1 MSSTEP
7 IVFDQAALAAWVQM
21 CEEDRGVAMSE
32 RVVAGLAALI
42 APSAG
47 AEVAAA
53 VISLL
58 LSPPVS
64 TTEPVEDPNGVEA
77 EDAQTDAEEVS
88 D

>member
-7 IVFDQAALAAWVQM
+7 IVFDQDAIAAWVQM
-21 CEEDRGVAMSE
+21 CEEDRGIPMSE

-53 VISLL
+53 VMSLL

-64 TTEPVEDPNGVEA
+64 ATEPVEDPNGVEV

>member
-7 IVFDQAALAAWVQM
+7 IVFDQAVLATWVQM

-32 RVVAGLAALI
+32 RVISGLAALI

-64 TTEPVEDPNGVEA
+64 TTEPVEDPNGVEV

>member
-7 IVFDQAALAAWVQM
+7 IVFDQDAIAAWVQM
-21 CEEDRGVAMSE
+21 CEEDRGIAMSE
-32 RVVAGLAALI
+32 RVIAGLAALI
-42 APSAG
+42 AASVGDEAG
-47 AEVAAA
+47 AA
-53 VISLL
+53 IMSLL
-58 LSPPVS
+58 SSPVT